1 MRYTAHVDDFACRN
15 LPPREQW
22 PELIFELPELKY
34 PERVNCA
41 TELLD
46 RAVDRGWGERTAI
59 LAPDGARWS
68 YHELRN
74 NANRIAR
81 VLVEDLGLMPGNRVL
96 LRGPNNPMLAACWF
110 AVMKAGGVAVAT
122 MPLLRSRELT

>member
-1 MRYTAHVDDFACRN
+1 
-15 LPPREQW
+15 
-22 PELIFELPELKY
+22 
-34 PERVNCA
+34 
-41 TELLD
+41 
-46 RAVDRGWGERTAI
+46 I

-81 VLVEDLGLMPGNRVL
+81 VLVEDLGLVPGNRVL

-122 MPLLRSRELT
+122 MPLLRSRELTDIVTKAAISHALCDTRLAVELAAALPMCPTLKRVAYFGGGIASGVDALMRNKPPTFD